1 MLDTD
6 TTTHEVLLMYA
17 VWFVFIA
24 AVVIFLMKRRL
35 K

>member
-6 TTTHEVLLMYA
+6 TTTHEVLAMYA
-17 VWFVFIA
+17 VWFVFFA
-24 AVVIFLMKRRL
+24 AVVIFLMKRRS